1 MKLRFHQELFSL
13 HITSQIIKPTLSKT
27 NRSLSSLLG
36 PIKVMESRLKIEHS
50 LWIRRR
56 PNLLSPW
63 RNRLSHVLQWSF
75 LYGRSSQK
83 PCERLNKEWFK
94 KLQIDCCT
102 NYYTYFLCSGPDVGS
117 HTCITYD
124 AVNQAYLDAR
134 QRIRECFVVDYVL
147 IKANPI
153 TFYQALRPRKAI
165 GNQRTSPQSVNYS
178 WTCRFICRGREYL
191 DPQLPCTMN
200 WFICCYKLLQRLGLL
215 VVFCR
220 EKFTHTRCK
229 QAQVSRFPFL
239 VLDSRWIAV
248 LRFDLKEN
256 KAA

>member
-1 MKLRFHQELFSL
+1 MTQPESVNISKTLNPNFSRRRFFFRLSESFTSRLNQMKLRFHQELFSL

-134 QRIRECFVVDYVL
+134 QRIRE
-147 IKANPI
+147 
-153 TFYQALRPRKAI
+153 YQL
-165 GNQRTSPQSVNYS
+165 
-178 WTCRFICRGREYL
+178 F
-191 DPQLPCTMN
+191 
-200 WFICCYKLLQRLGLL
+200 CC
-215 VVFCR
+215 
-220 EKFTHTRCK
+220 
-229 QAQVSRFPFL
+229 
-239 VLDSRWIAV
+239 W
-248 LRFDLKEN
+248 LRFDKG
-256 KAA
+256 